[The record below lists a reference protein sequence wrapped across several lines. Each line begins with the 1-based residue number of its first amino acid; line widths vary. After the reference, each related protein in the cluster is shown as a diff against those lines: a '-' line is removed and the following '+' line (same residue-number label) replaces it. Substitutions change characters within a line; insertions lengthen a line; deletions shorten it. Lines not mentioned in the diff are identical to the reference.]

1 LARSDFY
8 KYDNIRLLKTRFDFE
23 ESFDYKTKAKELE
36 SMMLKCVDLYNK
48 LIETNVPIREQ
59 LNRLSYYMDIEDY
72 LNEELKKGYIHYND
86 ILTHLKKED
95 IEIYINDGYF
105 TIAYPID
112 DDKQKTFF
120 EEDVDGK
127 LTSTIKVPYE
137 IFFTNN
143 IDKIIEGFKTDWQ
156 RIIQRNL
163 FFKNT
168 ASVSKLQNQIIFLN
182 KGARI
187 KIEIDGEYFDISSDF
202 TTDTSNNLV
211 LKINK

>member
-1 LARSDFY
+1 MKNREKQYKDFIQERENLLSDL
-8 KYDNIRLLKTRFDFE
+8 RDFG
-23 ESFDYKTKAKELE
+23 F
-36 SMMLKCVDLYNK
+36 DLYNK

-59 LNRLSYYMDIEDY
+59 LNRLSYYMDREDY
-72 LNEELKKGYIHYND
+72 LSEELKKGYIYYND

-127 LTSTIKVPYE
+127 LTSNIKVPYE

-143 IDKIIEGFKTDWQ
+143 IDKIIEGIKTDWQ
-156 RIIQRNL
+156 RITQRNL
-163 FFKNT
+163 LFKNT
-168 ASVSKLQNQIIFLN
+168 ASVSKLQNQIISLN
-182 KGARI
+182 KHARI

-202 TTDTSNNLV
+202 TTDTSDNLV

>member
-1 LARSDFY
+1 MKNREKQYKDFIQERENLLSDL
-8 KYDNIRLLKTRFDFE
+8 RDFG
-23 ESFDYKTKAKELE
+23 F
-36 SMMLKCVDLYNK
+36 DLYNK

-59 LNRLSYYMDIEDY
+59 LNRLSYYMDREDY
-72 LNEELKKGYIHYND
+72 LNEELKKGYIYYNN

-143 IDKIIEGFKTDWQ
+143 IDKIIEGIKTDWQ

-163 FFKNT
+163 LFKNT
-168 ASVSKLQNQIIFLN
+168 ASVSKLQNQIISLN
-182 KGARI
+182 KYARI

>member
-1 LARSDFY
+1 MKNREKQYKDFIQERENLLSDL
-8 KYDNIRLLKTRFDFE
+8 RDFG
-23 ESFDYKTKAKELE
+23 F
-36 SMMLKCVDLYNK
+36 DLYNK

-72 LNEELKKGYIHYND
+72 LNEELKNGYIHYND

-127 LTSTIKVPYE
+127 PTSTIKVPYE
-137 IFFTNN
+137 IFFTND

-156 RIIQRNL
+156 RINQRNL
-163 FFKNT
+163 LFKNT

-182 KGARI
+182 KNARI
-187 KIEIDGEYFDISSDF
+187 KIEIDGEYFDISSNF

>member
-1 LARSDFY
+1 MKNREKQYKDFVKERENLLSD
-8 KYDNIRLLKTRFDFE
+8 IRDFG
-23 ESFDYKTKAKELE
+23 F
-36 SMMLKCVDLYNK
+36 DLYNK

-95 IEIYINDGYF
+95 IEIYLNDGYF

-137 IFFTNN
+137 IFFTND

-156 RIIQRNL
+156 RINQRNL
-163 FFKNT
+163 LFKNT
-168 ASVSKLQNQIIFLN
+168 ASVSKLKNQIIFLN
-182 KGARI
+182 KNARI

>member
-1 LARSDFY
+1 MKNREKQYKDFIQERENLLSDL
-8 KYDNIRLLKTRFDFE
+8 RDFG
-23 ESFDYKTKAKELE
+23 F
-36 SMMLKCVDLYNK
+36 DLYNK

-59 LNRLSYYMDIEDY
+59 LTRLSYYMDIEDY
-72 LNEELKKGYIHYND
+72 LNEELKNGYIHYND